1 MLSSKSG
8 SWPKINE
15 NTSFADFMETKKYA
29 YAAFWAG
36 VAVGVSNL
44 VSGIAVGVIGSIT
57 VNVDAAQSGTFVR
70 MLIIEIFAGALGLFG
85 LIVAIFLASFA
96 GGK

>member
-1 MLSSKSG
+1 MLAGKPKD
-8 SWPKINE
+8 WPKYNE
-15 NTSFADFMETKKYA
+15 TNKFVDFMGAKKCA
-29 YAAFWAG
+29 YASFWAG

-57 VNVDAAQSGTFVR
+57 VNVDAAQNGTFVR

-85 LIVAIFLASFA
+85 LIVAIFLAAFA
-96 GGK
+96 DKK

>member
-1 MLSSKSG
+1 MK
-8 SWPKINE
+8 WDQHE
-15 NTSFADFMETKKYA
+15 NKDKTLNAFFKDKKYA
-29 YAAFWAG
+29 YACFWAG

-57 VNVDAAQSGTFVR
+57 VNVDAAQKGTFVR

-85 LIVAIFLASFA
+85 LIVAIFLA
-96 GGK
+96 

>member
-1 MLSSKSG
+1 
-8 SWPKINE
+8 
-15 NTSFADFMETKKYA
+15 METKKYA
-29 YAAFWAG
+29 YASFWAG

-85 LIVAIFLASFA
+85 LIVAIFLAAFA
-96 GGK
+96 DKK

>member
-1 MLSSKSG
+1 M
-8 SWPKINE
+8 N
-15 NTSFADFMETKKYA
+15 NKKFA
-29 YAAFWAG
+29 YACFWGG

-57 VNVDAAQSGTFVR
+57 VNVDSAQKGTFIR

-85 LIVAIFLASFA
+85 LIVAIFLSQDA
-96 GGK
+96 GK